1 MTTASY
7 RRSRKAENAMQNINL
22 LSPLLSSRI
31 AAGEVIERPESVLR
45 EFLDN
50 AIDAAATEIE
60 ISIEGG
66 GVDSICVSDNGGGI
80 SREDLEIIA
89 SRHATSKIKEDG
101 DLYRIRTLGFRGEA
115 LYSIASVSGLTIR
128 SMDGSTGKTNSIT
141 IDNGVRGTITQS
153 SPIKGTTVCAS
164 NLFAEIPAR
173 RSFLKRAQTEAQLCR
188 NLVISKALAYP
199 EIGFKLYSDGAL
211 KLSYERTSSLKERI
225 MMLYRPSGIQDADV
239 LHLKGNGENY
249 RLDIVCTSSAM
260 HRSDRKEIRIYVNGR
275 AVDEYSLVQAV
286 AYGYGELLPGGSFP
300 YACVFINDD
309 PELVDFNIHPAKRE
323 VKLRNHAEIHHAIT
337 LLLQNGVPR
346 RIPEIKAVQNE
357 LSLDIPTKSQPAF
370 NNASGKLW
378 TGSARHV
385 SSPGAAFVTN
395 PVRRPEDS
403 SWIEKAKELKRIR
416 TEAAGS
422 TESCP
427 EEKSGCDGLEFRYI
441 GQAFNLFLIA
451 EKDGELYFIDQH
463 AAHERIIY
471 DELLGQTTV
480 QKLLVPIQLEVEKDV
495 DEFLSTYSYIYT
507 KLGIMIARTGPERWE
522 ITALPAVA
530 RQIESQ
536 VVDFISNNTGD
547 EKELESGIFAVIACR
562 AAIKAGDEIDRYSAE
577 ELVRKVFGLK
587 EPACPHGRTF
597 LIRLGEKD
605 LREMVGRTK

>member
-1 MTTASY
+1 M
-7 RRSRKAENAMQNINL
+7 KNINL

-50 AIDAAATEIE
+50 AIDAACSEIE

-115 LYSIASVSGLTIR
+115 LYSIASVSELTIR
-128 SMDGSTGKTNSIT
+128 SMDTATGKTNSIT
-141 IDNGVRGTITQS
+141 IDNGTRGTITQS
-153 SPIKGTTVCAS
+153 SPIRGTTVCAR
-164 NLFAEIPAR
+164 NLFSEIPAR

-199 EIGFKLYSDGAL
+199 EIGFKFYSDGAL
-211 KLSYERTSSLKERI
+211 KLSYEKTSSLKERI

-239 LHLKGNGENY
+239 LHLKGNGEDY
-249 RLDIVCTSSAM
+249 RIDIVCTSSAM
-260 HRSDRKEIRIYVNGR
+260 HRNDRKEIRIYVNGR

-286 AYGYGELLPGGSFP
+286 VYGYGELLPGGSFP
-300 YACVFINDD
+300 YACVFINDN

-323 VKLRNHAEIHHAIT
+323 VKLRNHSEIHHAIT

-346 RIPEIKAVQNE
+346 RIPEIKAVQKE
-357 LSLDIPTKSQPAF
+357 LGLDSAGQSGAEADHAFRHDSGQRWPGIVRNIP
-370 NNASGKLW
+370 
-378 TGSARHV
+378 
-385 SSPGAAFVTN
+385 SPGPSFAADTVK
-395 PVRRPEDS
+395 RPEDS

-416 TEAAGS
+416 TETARE
-422 TESCP
+422 TEECKGT
-427 EEKSGCDGLEFRYI
+427 EATKDDMEFRYI

-451 EKDGELYFIDQH
+451 EKDGALYFIDQH

-480 QKLLVPIQLEVEKDV
+480 QKLLIPIQLEVEKDV

-507 KLGIMIARTGPERWE
+507 KLGIMIGRTGSGKWE

-547 EKELESGIFAVIACR
+547 EKKLENGIFAVMACH

-577 ELVRKVFGLK
+577 ELVKKVFSMD

-597 LIRLGEKD
+597 LIKLEEKD